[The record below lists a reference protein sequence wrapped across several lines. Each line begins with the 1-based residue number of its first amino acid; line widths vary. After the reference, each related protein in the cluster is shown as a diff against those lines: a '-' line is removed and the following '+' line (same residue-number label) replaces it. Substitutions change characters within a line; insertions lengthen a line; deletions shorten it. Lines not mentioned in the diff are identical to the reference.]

1 MLGIRQGSI
10 HLFRLAG
17 VDLFLHWSWFVVA
30 VIEIERQKG
39 RYTSITWSA
48 LEYLALFLLVLLHE
62 FGHALACRQV
72 GGTADRIVLWP
83 LGGVAYVHPPQR
95 PGATLWSIAAGPLV
109 NVALLPVLGVSVPG
123 VPILFGWLL
132 EWARS
137 MPNTYTLIA
146 SISIINTGLL
156 ILNVLPIYPLDGGQ
170 ILRSLLWFMM
180 GRARSLMTATILGLL
195 GIAGFLVLA
204 LKSHSFWSWAI
215 SGFMLLNCWDGLRHA
230 QVLLRDEKV
239 PRREGFACP
248 NCHAA
253 PLMGERWKCDQCG
266 QPFDTF
272 QTQAVCPK
280 CAKRFPT
287 TMCGDCGK
295 FYPMNDWLVGAVASI
310 GAGNSGLQEQ

>member
-30 VIEIERQKG
+30 VIEIESRKG

-48 LEYLALFLLVLLHE
+48 LEYLALFLIVLLHE

-109 NVALLPVLGVSVPG
+109 NVALLPLLFAAFMMAGLLG
-123 VPILFGWLL
+123 W
-132 EWARS
+132 EQT
-137 MPNTYTLIA
+137 MPNAYIFVR
-146 SISIINTGLL
+146 SILGINLALL
-156 ILNVLPIYPLDGGQ
+156 VFNILPIYPLDGGQ

-180 GRARSLMTATILGLL
+180 GRARSLMTVTILGLL

-204 LKSHSFWSWAI
+204 LWSRSFWFWAI

-248 NCHAA
+248 NCQAA